1 MAEVFLFGIS
11 VLFGGALLRE
21 LGNFL
26 FVARILRHVTNIRF
40 DIVTPSKRLPCLLIL
55 HISGQLVQPL
65 LILILSIFGASRRSL
80 GTTSGRR
87 CSLLLGNVNKW
98 LFKSVQR

>member
-1 MAEVFLFGIS
+1 MAKVFFLGIS

-26 FVARILRHVTNIRF
+26 FVARILRHVANIRF

-55 HISGQLVQPL
+55 HISRQLVKPL
-65 LILILSIFGASRRSL
+65 LIL
-80 GTTSGRR
+80 
-87 CSLLLGNVNKW
+87 
-98 LFKSVQR
+98 